1 MSVNAPQFYAQQ
13 YATNIQL
20 LLQQQGSTLR
30 DVIMSGAHAGK
41 AAQPVDQI
49 GAVAAQKVTG
59 RFQPMGR
66 IDAVLDSRWVYPVDY
81 DLPQLFDSFDKLKI
95 LVDPTSSYVMNA
107 VFAMGRAMDD
117 EIIAALTGTSKT
129 GIDGGTSTTL
139 PSGQKVAVNFGA
151 SADVGLT
158 VAKLREALRILRA
171 NQVQLKVDPLYCV
184 VKAKQMD
191 NLLAEA
197 QIINRDYNGAAVLED
212 GVVTRFLGI
221 NIIHNERLV
230 TDGTDTDADVIS
242 VFAKSGMYL
251 GMWNDISTDIDRR
264 KDLQGLPWQAY
275 AYGTFGATRLEEKKV
290 VQILCE

>member
-20 LLQQQGSTLR
+20 LLQQRGSILR
-30 DVIMSGAHAGK
+30 DCVLTGSHVGK

-49 GAVAAQKVTG
+49 GAIVAQKVTG

-66 IDAVLDSRWVYPVDY
+66 VDAVLDSRWVYPVDY
-81 DLPQLFDSFDKLKI
+81 DLPQLFDMYDRLRL
-95 LVDPTSSYVMNA
+95 LVDPTSSYVENA
-107 VFAMGRAMDD
+107 VLAMGRAMDD
-117 EIIAALTGTSKT
+117 EIIAAFTGTSKT

-171 NQVQLKVDPLYCV
+171 NQVQLNVDPVYCI

-197 QIINRDYNGAAVLED
+197 QVINRDYNGAAVLEN
-212 GVVTRFLGI
+212 GIVTRFLGI
-221 NIIHNERLV
+221 NIVHDERLG

-242 VFAKSGMYL
+242 VYAKSGMYL
-251 GMWNDISTDIDRR
+251 GMWQDVQADISQR

-275 AYGTFGATRLEEKKV
+275 AYGTFGATRLEEKKL